1 MSEEKVLTKE
11 IAEQFLANNGS
22 VDLSEFTEIK
32 DAAAESL
39 SNFRGYIYLNG
50 LTELSDAAA
59 ESLSNFQGDLYLNG
73 LTELSDA
80 AAESLS
86 KFQGGY
92 LGLEGLTA
100 VSDAIIIL
108 LKPLNGINLDHVTNI
123 TPKQISLLGGE
134 FRELLSLG
142 GLTKLTKEHAWALTE
157 LYGEEL
163 HLMGITEID
172 DEIAEILVD
181 VKPSLNISGLST
193 LSPRGARAIASRWRD
208 RGEPFSSVDTADFTI
223 EHWKQMYYGAKQGIE
238 DFKSEVDWPSEYDEN
253 YYGPN
258 E

>member
-1 MSEEKVLTKE
+1 
-11 IAEQFLANNGS
+11 
-22 VDLSEFTEIK
+22 
-32 DAAAESL
+32 
-39 SNFRGYIYLNG
+39 
-50 LTELSDAAA
+50 
-59 ESLSNFQGDLYLNG
+59 DLYLNG

-86 KFQGGY
+86 KFQGPLY
-92 LGLEGLTA
+92 LEGLLEAVFNGLTELSDAAAESLSKHLGRSLELGRLEGLTA

-108 LKPLNGINLDHVTNI
+108 LKPLNDINLDHVTNI

-157 LYGEEL
+157 LYGHEL
-163 HLMGITEID
+163 DLMGITEID

-208 RGEPFSSVDTADFTI
+208 HGGPMDSEDFTI
-223 EHWKQMYYGAKQGIE
+223 EHWKQMYYGAMQGIE

>member
-1 MSEEKVLTKE
+1 MSDGKVLTKE
-11 IAEQFLANNGS
+11 IAEQFLADNGS

-59 ESLSNFQGDLYLNG
+59 ESLSKRQGDL
-73 LTELSDA
+73 E
-80 AAESLS
+80 
-86 KFQGGY
+86 
-92 LGLEGLTA
+92 LEGLTA

-108 LKPLNGINLDHVTNI
+108 LKPLNDINLDHVTNI
-123 TPKQISLLGGE
+123 TPRQISLLGGE

-157 LYGEEL
+157 LYGHEL

-208 RGEPFSSVDTADFTI
+208 HGGPMDSEDFTI
-223 EHWKQMYYGAKQGIE
+223 EHWKQMYYGAMQGIE